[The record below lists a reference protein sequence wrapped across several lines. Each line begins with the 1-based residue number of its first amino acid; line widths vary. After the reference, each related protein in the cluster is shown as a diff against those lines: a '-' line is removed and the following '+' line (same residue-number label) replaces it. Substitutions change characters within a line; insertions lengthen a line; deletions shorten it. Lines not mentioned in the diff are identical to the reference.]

1 MTDTMQHRVE
11 RRGRTA
17 LAWAASD
24 TGAIWAFRIALAI
37 SALVYWVVGR
47 RQWFIRD
54 DWAFLLSRQA
64 LRVTRGIDDWLLTA
78 QDGHWMTPPL
88 LIFRGLQNLFGM
100 GSYWPYLVVNLV
112 LHVGAVLLTRRLCQ
126 RWGVSPWTTTLLCSI
141 LLVFGGGWMNIVFA
155 VQITYNL
162 SLVCFLAQVLLADH
176 DGPVDRRDWL
186 GAALGVLGVMSSGFG
201 PFFIAGMAALL
212 VLRGRWKAAA
222 IAVLPQG
229 LAYAWWYLTWASDI
243 ASDTVPGPRSQVPAF
258 AVRGLTA
265 TFESLIA
272 IPALGAVAL
281 LGALAM
287 VFTPALSRQVRAG
300 LAAMWVTSTL
310 MFLGIGVQRIG
321 FGVQSAEESRYQYMA
336 AMVLVPAVGLA
347 VDRLARWSPG
357 VHRATQVLLAV
368 SVVLNAGWLQ
378 VRGAEWADRSAATR
392 RLFELVAGSG
402 LLDDVAPDRRIDDYN
417 PDVNAG
423 WLGYL
428 VREGVV
434 TPRTPSTPEE
444 IAEVRRALGLP

>member
-1 MTDTMQHRVE
+1 
-11 RRGRTA
+11 
-17 LAWAASD
+17 
-24 TGAIWAFRIALAI
+24 
-37 SALVYWVVGR
+37 
-47 RQWFIRD
+47 
-54 DWAFLLSRQA
+54 
-64 LRVTRGIDDWLLTA
+64 
-78 QDGHWMTPPL
+78 
-88 LIFRGLQNLFGM
+88 
-100 GSYWPYLVVNLV
+100 
-112 LHVGAVLLTRRLCQ
+112 
-126 RWGVSPWTTTLLCSI
+126 
-141 LLVFGGGWMNIVFA
+141 

-428 VREGVV
+428 VQEGVV

>member
-1 MTDTMQHRVE
+1 MTDTLQRRLE
-11 RRGRTA
+11 QRGRAA
-17 LAWAASD
+17 LARVAGD
-24 TGAIWAFRIALAI
+24 TGAEWAFRVALAV
-37 SALVYWVVGR
+37 SAAVYWVVGR

-64 LRVTRGIDDWLLTA
+64 LRATRGIDDWLLTA

-88 LIFRGLQNLFGM
+88 LVFRGLQNLFGM
-100 GSYWPYLVVNLV
+100 GSYWPYLTVNLA
-112 LHVGAVLLTRRLCQ
+112 LHVGAVLLVRVLCR
-126 RWGVSPWTTTLLCSI
+126 RWGVSPWTSTLLCSI

-176 DGPVDRRDWL
+176 EGPIDRRDWL

-212 VLRGRWKAAA
+212 VLRGRWRAAA

-287 VFTPALSRQVRAG
+287 VFTPALSRRVRTG
-300 LAAMWVTSTL
+300 LAAMWVTATL

-321 FGVQSAEESRYQYMA
+321 FGIQSAEESRYQYMA

-378 VRGAEWADRSAATR
+378 VRGAEWAERSAATR

-428 VREGVV
+428 VQEGVV
-434 TPRTPSTPEE
+434 TPRTPTTPEE

>member
-1 MTDTMQHRVE
+1 MTDTLQ
-11 RRGRTA
+11 RRLEQRG
-17 LAWAASD
+17 
-24 TGAIWAFRIALAI
+24 RIALARVAGDTGAEWAFRVALAV
-37 SALVYWVVGR
+37 SAVVYWVVGR

-64 LRVTRGIDDWLLTA
+64 LRATRGIDDWLLTA

-88 LIFRGLQNLFGM
+88 LVFRGLQNLFGM
-100 GSYWPYLVVNLV
+100 GSYWPYLTVNLA
-112 LHVGAVLLTRRLCQ
+112 LHVGAVLLVRMLCR
-126 RWGVSPWTTTLLCSI
+126 RWGVSPWTSTLLCSI

-176 DGPVDRRDWL
+176 DGPIDRRDWL

-212 VLRGRWKAAA
+212 VLRGRWRAAA

-265 TFESLIA
+265 TFESLVA

-287 VFTPALSRQVRAG
+287 VFTPALSRRVRTG
-300 LAAMWVTSTL
+300 LAAMWVTATL

-321 FGVQSAEESRYQYMA
+321 FGIQSAEESRYQYMA

-378 VRGAEWADRSAATR
+378 VRGAEWAERSAATR

-428 VREGVV
+428 VQEGVV
-434 TPRTPSTPEE
+434 TPRTPTTPEE

>member
-1 MTDTMQHRVE
+1 MTDTMQHRIE
-11 RRGRTA
+11 RRSRTA

-24 TGAIWAFRIALAI
+24 TGAIWAFRIALAV
-37 SALVYWVVGR
+37 SAVVYWVVGR

-64 LRVTRGIDDWLLTA
+64 LRATRGIDDWLLTA

-88 LIFRGLQNLFGM
+88 LVFRGLQNVFGM
-100 GSYWPYLVVNLV
+100 GSYWPYLTVNLA
-112 LHVGAVLLTRRLCQ
+112 LHVGAVLLVRVLCR
-126 RWGVSPWTTTLLCSI
+126 RWGVSPWTSTLLCSI

-176 DGPVDRRDWL
+176 DGPIDRRDWL
-186 GAALGVLGVMSSGFG
+186 GAAMGVLGVMSSGFG

-212 VLRGRWKAAA
+212 VLRGRWRAAA

-287 VFTPALSRQVRAG
+287 VFTPALSRRVRTG
-300 LAAMWVTSTL
+300 LAAMWVTATL

-321 FGVQSAEESRYQYMA
+321 FGIQSAEESRYQYMA

-378 VRGAEWADRSAATR
+378 VRGAEWAERSAATR

-428 VREGVV
+428 VQEGVV
-434 TPRTPSTPEE
+434 TPRTPTTPEE

>member
-1 MTDTMQHRVE
+1 
-11 RRGRTA
+11 
-17 LAWAASD
+17 
-24 TGAIWAFRIALAI
+24 
-37 SALVYWVVGR
+37 
-47 RQWFIRD
+47 
-54 DWAFLLSRQA
+54 
-64 LRVTRGIDDWLLTA
+64 
-78 QDGHWMTPPL
+78 
-88 LIFRGLQNLFGM
+88 
-100 GSYWPYLVVNLV
+100 
-112 LHVGAVLLTRRLCQ
+112 
-126 RWGVSPWTTTLLCSI
+126 VSPWTSTLLCSI

-176 DGPVDRRDWL
+176 EGPIDRRDWL

-222 IAVLPQG
+222 VAVLPQG

-243 ASDTVPGPRSQVPAF
+243 ASDIVPGPRSQVPAF

-287 VFTPALSRQVRAG
+287 VFTPALTRQVRTG
-300 LAAMWVTSTL
+300 LAAMWVTATL

-357 VHRATQVLLAV
+357 VHRATQLLLVV

-378 VRGAEWADRSAATR
+378 VRSAEWADRSAATR

-428 VREGVV
+428 VQEGVV